1 MVGEWLEE
9 ACGPDGVP
17 VTFCV
22 MTTVSRYTQAVSG
35 IGLVGGM
42 LGGQRL
48 VIGPS
53 PWRRLKPLALNKLQQ
68 VVGGYVLA
76 VEADGS
82 KPFFLRGHTHEEV
95 VELAARIATDVR
107 SNGASALTAWMPS

>member
-9 ACGPDGVP
+9 ACGPDGIP

-35 IGLVGGM
+35 IGIVGGM
-42 LGGQRL
+42 LGGEVR
-48 VIGPS
+48 IGPS
-53 PWRRLKPLALNKLQQ
+53 PWRRLKPRALNKLQQ
-68 VVGGYVLA
+68 VIGGYVVA

-82 KPFFLRGHTHEEV
+82 KPFFLRGRTHDEV
-95 VELAARIATDVR
+95 LELAARVATDVR
-107 SNGASALTAWMPS
+107 SNGASALTAWMPA

>member
-1 MVGEWLEE
+1 
-9 ACGPDGVP
+9 
-17 VTFCV
+17 
-22 MTTVSRYTQAVSG
+22 
-35 IGLVGGM
+35 M

-68 VVGGYVLA
+68 VVGGYVVA

-95 VELAARIATDVR
+95 VELATRIATDVR
-107 SNGASALTAWMPS
+107 SNGVSALPAWMPS